1 MNILIPKFIED
12 SPHEGAKVL
21 MAFLYRIIKRGEFKG
36 IRYFLD
42 ARDARAICQ
51 RYMVDP
57 GPTFGDYTESVRIG
71 KCSDTHWFIEFQKDI
86 TETTIY
92 SIEREDLKQIW
103 CYLVARMQGDKNII
117 QDWNQKGF
125 PDREPPYLKIREDQ
139 YLFSTTGRPSEH
151 NETEM
156 LLKRQRK
163 EEVERKKVRR
173 PVGRP
178 KGAKNKNN
186 R

>member
-57 GPTFGDYTESVRIG
+57 GPTFGDFTEWVKIG
-71 KCSDTHWFIEFQKDI
+71 KCSDTHWFIEFQEDI
-86 TETTIY
+86 TETIIY
-92 SIEREDLKQIW
+92 SIEREELKHIW
-103 CYLVARMQGDKNII
+103 CYLVARMQGDKHII
-117 QDWNQKGF
+117 EDWNQKGF
-125 PDREPPYLKIREDQ
+125 PDREPPFLKTREDQ
-139 YLFSTTGRPSEH
+139 YLFSTTGRPSEY
-151 NETEM
+151 NAAE
-156 LLKRQRK
+156 LLVKRQRK
-163 EEVERKKVRR
+163 QKEELEKVRR

-178 KGAKNKNN
+178 KGSKNKNN